1 MPTAYPVLSKT
12 PDCRIIAGS
21 FAPAGAGAVTAVNG
35 SGFTVARTAQGTFTV
50 TLDEAA
56 RDLVAATATA
66 QTSAAD
72 NYWAQVG
79 DTDVSTA
86 KTLVIRLIDETG
98 TAQDLAANANNRVN
112 FIIIVSRKD
121 VTQ

>member
-1 MPTAYPVLSKT
+1 MPTRYPIQVKT
-12 PDCRIIAGS
+12 PEAYIIAGS
-21 FAPAGAGAVTAVNG
+21 FAPDTANPVTAVNG

-56 RDLVAATATA
+56 RDLVSATATV
-66 QTSAAD
+66 QTAAAD
-72 NYWAQVG
+72 NYWAQIG
-79 DTDVSTA
+79 ATDVSTA
-86 KTLVIRLIDETG
+86 KTVVVRLIDETG

-112 FIIIVSRKD
+112 FTIVVSRKD